1 MALLGH
7 VGTLTH
13 RRIVGWAW
21 ESGTPDVPVPLVV
34 AIGSQV
40 LGRCTADQYREDLEV
55 AGYGLGRC
63 GFVLALPP
71 HLLRPRQ
78 GYEIAVRVEGS
89 GLHLPGS
96 PYVLEPAVR
105 IVR

>member
-13 RRIVGWAW
+13 RRVVGWAW
-21 ESGTPDVPVPLVV
+21 ETEAPDDAVTVLV
-34 AIGSQV
+34 AIERRV
-40 LGRCTADQYREDLEV
+40 LGRCRADRYSDDLVVEGV
-55 AGYGLGRC
+55 GDGRHA
-63 GFVLALPP
+63 FALDLPAR
-71 HLLRPRQ
+71 LLSPRRA
-78 GYEIAVRVEGS
+78 YEISVRREED